1 MKHCL
6 ALALGLLFPV
16 VICAQHA
23 NMQMKSSE
31 KPATMMAGMGAHHH
45 PVSTTN
51 AQSAEE
57 RPRGH
62 AGQTTIRGGVEK
74 CRHETHPGSFVIKN
88 TCTHLRFQR
97 RLLIAPI

>member
-23 NMQMKSSE
+23 DMQMKSSE
-31 KPATMMAGMGAHHH
+31 RPPTMMAGMGAHHH

-51 AQSAEE
+51 AEAQKK
-57 RPRGH
+57 
-62 AGQTTIRGGVEK
+62 T
-74 CRHETHPGSFVIKN
+74 HEAMLVKKQFEVAWKN
-88 TCTHLRFQR
+88 ADTKLTLD
-97 RLLIAPI
+97 LL